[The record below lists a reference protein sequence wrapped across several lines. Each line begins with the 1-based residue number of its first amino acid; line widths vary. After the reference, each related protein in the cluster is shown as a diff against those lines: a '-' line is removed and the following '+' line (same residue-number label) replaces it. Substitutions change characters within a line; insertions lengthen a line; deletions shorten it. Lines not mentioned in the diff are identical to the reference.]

1 MKWRVLHALPVA
13 LLLVGTAR
21 DAHAQGEPPTDSNQT
36 LARCLAGVRAS
47 PSARRIAD
55 TTWERFTTGLTV
67 DARIIEQRDAQPEF
81 KLPIWD
87 YLAVMVDDERI
98 ADGRR
103 LMAERKATFAT
114 IERRYGV
121 DPHVV
126 AAIWGIES
134 NFGRGMGSYDVIR
147 SLATLSCNGRRQSYF
162 RRELLAALR
171 VIQRGDIDGAR
182 FRGSWAGA
190 FGQVQFMPG
199 SFEWLAVD
207 FDGDGRRDIIN
218 SPGDA
223 LASAANYLRRA
234 RWQTG
239 GRWGVEVRLPAGY
252 SPRGEGRKVKRPLGT
267 WRARGLRRV
276 DGEALVSPGM
286 SATTKA
292 GLHLP
297 AGVDG
302 PAFLVF
308 GNFDAI
314 YRYNASEAY
323 TLAIA
328 HLADRLRGAPPI
340 VAMWPTDDPGL
351 SRGERRE
358 LQRLLAQR
366 GHDIGEPSG
375 VLTTRTRA
383 AVKAEQGRLGHEV
396 TGRPGQR
403 LLRALRAS
411 PS

>member
-1 MKWRVLHALPVA
+1 MKRCTRYLLP
-13 LLLVGTAR
+13 LLLSLVGAAP
-21 DAHAQGEPPTDSNQT
+21 DAHAQGAPPVGSGDA
-36 LARCLAGVRAS
+36 LARCLTAVRAS
-47 PSARRIAD
+47 PAARRIAD
-55 TTWERFTTGLTV
+55 STWARFTPGLTI
-67 DARIIEQRDAQPEF
+67 DARIIQQRDAQPEF

-103 LMAERKATFAT
+103 LMAEHKSTFAT

-121 DPHVV
+121 DPHVI
-126 AAIWGIES
+126 AAIWGVES
-134 NFGRGMGSYDVIR
+134 NFGRGMGSFDVIR
-147 SLATLSCNGRRQSYF
+147 SLATLSCNGRRQAYF

-171 VIQRGDIDGAR
+171 VIQRGDIDGSR
-182 FRGSWAGA
+182 FLGSWAGA

-223 LASAANYLRRA
+223 LASAANYLRRS
-234 RWQTG
+234 RWHPG

-252 SPRGEGRKVKRPLGT
+252 APRGEGRKVKRPLST
-267 WRARGLRRV
+267 WHARGLRRV
-276 DGEALVSPGM
+276 DGEALVSPGTT
-286 SATTKA
+286 AATKA

-314 YRYNASEAY
+314 HRYNASEAY

-366 GHDIGEPSG
+366 GHDIGEASG
-375 VLTTRTRA
+375 VLTARTRA
-383 AVKAEQGRLGHEV
+383 AVKAEQVRLGHEV

-403 LLRALRAS
+403 LLRALRA
-411 PS
+411 P

>member
-1 MKWRVLHALPVA
+1 MKRLARYALPLL
-13 LLLVGTAR
+13 LLLVGAACET
-21 DAHAQGEPPTDSNQT
+21 HAQGAPPADSGDA
-36 LARCLAGVRAS
+36 LARCLAAVRAS

-55 TTWERFTTGLTV
+55 STWERFTPGLTV
-67 DARIIEQRDAQPEF
+67 DGRIIAQRDAQPEF

-103 LMAERKATFAT
+103 LMAEHKATFAA

-121 DPHVV
+121 DPHIV

-147 SLATLSCNGRRQSYF
+147 SLATLSCNGRRQPYF

-171 VIQRGDIDGAR
+171 VIQRGDIDGSR
-182 FRGSWAGA
+182 FLGSWAGA

-218 SPGDA
+218 TPGDA
-223 LASAANYLRRA
+223 LASAANYLRRS
-234 RWQTG
+234 RWHPG
-239 GRWGVEVRLPAGY
+239 ARWGVEVRLPAGY
-252 SPRGEGRKVKRPLGT
+252 VPRGEGRKVKRPLST

-276 DGEALVSPGM
+276 DGEALVSPRM
-286 SATTKA
+286 PAATKA

-297 AGVDG
+297 AGVEG

-308 GNFDAI
+308 ANFDAI
-314 YRYNASEAY
+314 HRYNASEAY

-328 HLADRLRGAPPI
+328 HLADRLRGAPPF

-366 GHDIGEPSG
+366 GHDIGDPSG

-383 AVKAEQGRLGHEV
+383 AVKAEQGRLGHDV

-403 LLRALRAS
+403 LLRALRA
-411 PS
+411 P